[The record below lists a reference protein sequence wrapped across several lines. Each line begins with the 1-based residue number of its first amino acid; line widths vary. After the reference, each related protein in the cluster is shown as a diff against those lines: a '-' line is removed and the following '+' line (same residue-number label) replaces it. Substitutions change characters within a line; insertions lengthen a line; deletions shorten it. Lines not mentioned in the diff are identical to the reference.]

1 MKRPRKT
8 SSSLTPDAF
17 LEAILDAHGLED
29 GVLTAL
35 LIKPKA
41 LHGFLEKNPDLRQT
55 ALSELEEREFD
66 TSEMQF
72 GWLRPSQNF
81 EPQTEED
88 TNWARYKALL
98 EEEPRLEALDSLENA
113 KARTQDLVSQLQ
125 AAKRA
130 KLEAKKVSKIQV
142 WEEEFF

>member
-1 MKRPRKT
+1 MKRKP
-8 SSSLTPDAF
+8 SSLTADAF
-17 LEAILDAHGLED
+17 LEAVLDAHGLED

-41 LHGFLEKNPDLRQT
+41 LHGFLEKNPDLRQA

-66 TSEMQF
+66 TFDIQF
-72 GWLRPSQNF
+72 GWLRPSQKLQ
-81 EPQTEED
+81 PQTEED
-88 TNWARYKALL
+88 ANWARYKALL
-98 EEEPRLEALDSLENA
+98 EEEPRLEALESLENA

-130 KLEAKKVSKIQV
+130 KLEAKKVNRVQV
-142 WEEEFF
+142 WDD

>member
-1 MKRPRKT
+1 VKRPRKT
-8 SSSLTPDAF
+8 TSSLTADAF
-17 LEAILDAHGLED
+17 LEAVLDAHGLED

-35 LIKPKA
+35 EVKPKA
-41 LHGFLEKNPDLRQT
+41 LHGFLEKNPDLRQA

-72 GWLRPSQNF
+72 GWLRPSQKA

-88 TNWARYKALL
+88 ANWARYKVLL
-98 EEEPRLEALDSLENA
+98 EEEPRIQAQNSLENA

-130 KLEAKKVSKIQV
+130 KLEAKKVVIV
-142 WEEEFF
+142 EDWDYE